1 MEDAVH
7 AEAARQVEVIE
18 AKKEAAQA
26 REEVAQMRDK
36 TSQAR
41 AVQTQRD
48 VLFGP

>member
-26 REEVAQMRDK
+26 REEVARMRD
-36 TSQAR
+36 QR